1 MYFTDL
7 GIYSHLNKIKNIHK
21 MIGIKKRL
29 GAFKLFVLKGLRNN
43 DNLNKVHSCDDL
55 FNLLN
60 ETNIEYDKDLLF
72 QIIQIKE
79 KESPITI
86 IHFLSETEPP
96 NITHYDFEI
105 PEKL

>member
-1 MYFTDL
+1 M
-7 GIYSHLNKIKNIHK
+7 
-21 MIGIKKRL
+21 IKKTV
-29 GAFKLFVLKGLRNN
+29 ATFKLFVLKGLRNN

-72 QIIQIKE
+72 QIIQVHE
-79 KESPITI
+79 KESLIAI
-86 IHFLSETEPP
+86 IHFMKEYEPP
-96 NITHYDFEI
+96 NITYYDFEI